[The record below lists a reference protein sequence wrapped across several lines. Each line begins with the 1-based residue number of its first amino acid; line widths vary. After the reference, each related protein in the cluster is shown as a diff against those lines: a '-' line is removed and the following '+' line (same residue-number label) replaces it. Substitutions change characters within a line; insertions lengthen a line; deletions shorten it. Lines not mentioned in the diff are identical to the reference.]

1 MSYKYVYT
9 ILLLLSSTLF
19 TVNSVHAQWMLD
31 NEESLL
37 SFVTIKA
44 DNVGEVHSFDT
55 MSGSISN
62 TGHMELVIEL
72 ASVNTLIPLRNERMQ
87 EMLFETNLFPRAQ
100 ISGQVDIASTVAL
113 KVGETRVLPVN
124 FSLSLH
130 GKAIDLIA
138 EVIVI
143 RSATGFIVSTR
154 KPIIVTADNF
164 DLIAGVERLREVVGL
179 TRISNA
185 VPVSFTVVFRPQ

>member
-9 ILLLLSSTLF
+9 ILLLLSSTLL
-19 TVNSVHAQWMLD
+19 TVSSVHAQWMLD

-44 DNVGEVHSFDT
+44 DNVGEVHSFDNL
-55 MSGSISN
+55 SGSISN
-62 TGHMELVIEL
+62 TGRMELVIEL
-72 ASVNTLIPLRNERMQ
+72 ASVNTLIPIRNERML

-100 ISGQVDIASTVAL
+100 ISGQVDIASAVAL

-154 KPIIVTADNF
+154 KPIIVAADNF
-164 DLIAGVERLREVVGL
+164 DLIAGVERLREVAGL

-185 VPVSFTVVFRPQ
+185 VPVSFTVAFRPQ

>member
-1 MSYKYVYT
+1 MSRKYIYNF
-9 ILLLLSSTLF
+9 LLLLSSSLLM
-19 TVNSVHAQWMLD
+19 VSSVHAQWMLD

-44 DNVGEVHSFDT
+44 DNVGEVHSFDNI
-55 MSGSISN
+55 SGIISDA
-62 TGHMELVIEL
+62 GRMELVIEL
-72 ASVNTLIPLRNERMQ
+72 ASVNTLIPIRNERML

-100 ISGQVDIASTVAL
+100 ISGQVDIASAVAL
-113 KVGETRVLPVN
+113 NVGESRVLPVN

-130 GKAIDLIA
+130 GKTIDLSA

-143 RSATGFIVSTR
+143 RSAAGIIVSTL
-154 KPIIVTADNF
+154 KPMIVTADSF
-164 DLIAGVERLREVVGL
+164 DLVAGVERLREVAGL

-185 VPVSFTVVFRPQ
+185 VPVSFTATFRPQ